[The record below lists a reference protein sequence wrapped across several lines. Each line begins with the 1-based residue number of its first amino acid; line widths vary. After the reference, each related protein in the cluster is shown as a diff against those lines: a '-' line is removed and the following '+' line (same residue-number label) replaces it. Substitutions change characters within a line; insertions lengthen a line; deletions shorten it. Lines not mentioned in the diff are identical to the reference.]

1 MAFETLLVE
10 RERDGMLVVVTFNR
24 PKQLNAINAIVV
36 RELDELCDALE
47 TDAAARVILFTGAGD
62 RAFVAGADIRD
73 FVGLT
78 PVEAL
83 TFGQRIQRLFSR
95 IEALP
100 QVTIAAV
107 NGFALGG
114 GCELT
119 QCCDLVVAAEAARF
133 GQPEV
138 NLGVIPGAGGTQRL
152 ARIVGMHRAKEL
164 NLLGEMIDA
173 QEAHRIGVANRVV
186 PGDRLMSEA
195 RALADKL
202 IAKAPITLRMIKE
215 AMNEGYDLDLSKG
228 LAIEAKAWSV
238 VYSTEDKTEGV
249 AAFLEKRK
257 PGFKGRQRQAERR
270 GKCNADQGRRRPDAA
285 RGAAGA
291 ARTHRT
297 RAGRR
302 HRRPSGGAAL
312 PPSGREELGAQGG
325 RVPPP

>member
-10 RERDGMLVVVTFNR
+10 RERDGMLVTVTFNR
-24 PKQLNAINAIVV
+24 PKQLNAINGTVV
-36 RELDELCDALE
+36 RELDELCAALE
-47 TDAAARVILFTGAGD
+47 GDAAARVVLFTGSGE
-62 RAFVAGADIRD
+62 RAFVAGADIGE

-78 PVEAL
+78 PVAAL
-83 TFGQRIQRLFSR
+83 TFSQRIQRLFSR

-119 QCCDLVVAAEAARF
+119 QCCDLVLAAETARF

-173 QEAHRIGVANRVV
+173 PEAHRIGLANRLV
-186 PGDRLMSEA
+186 PADRLLTEA

-202 IAKAPITLRMIKE
+202 IAKAPVTLRLIKE
-215 AMNEGYDLDLSKG
+215 AMNEGYDLDLPKG
-228 LAIEAKAWSV
+228 LAIEAKAWGV
-238 VYSTEDKTEGV
+238 VCSTEDQAEGV

-257 PGFKGRQRQAERR
+257 PAFKGR
-270 GKCNADQGRRRPDAA
+270 
-285 RGAAGA
+285 
-291 ARTHRT
+291 
-297 RAGRR
+297 
-302 HRRPSGGAAL
+302 
-312 PPSGREELGAQGG
+312 
-325 RVPPP
+325 

>member
-1 MAFETLLVE
+1 MAFETILVD

-24 PKQLNAINAIVV
+24 PKQLNAINRTVV
-36 RELDELCDALE
+36 RELDELCASLE
-47 TDAAARVILFTGAGD
+47 GDTLARVVLFTGAGE
-62 RAFVAGADIRD
+62 RAFVAGADIGE

-95 IEALP
+95 VEALP

-119 QCCDLVVAAEAARF
+119 QCCDLVLAAQTARF

-152 ARIVGMHRAKEL
+152 TRVVGMHRAKEL

-173 QEAHRIGVANRVV
+173 QEAYRIGIANRVV
-186 PGDRLMSEA
+186 PADGLITEA

-202 IAKAPITLRMIKE
+202 IAKAPITLRLIKE
-215 AMNEGYDLDLSKG
+215 AMNEGYDLDLPKG
-228 LAIEAKAWSV
+228 LAIEAKAWGI

-257 PGFKGRQRQAERR
+257 PAFKGR
-270 GKCNADQGRRRPDAA
+270 
-285 RGAAGA
+285 
-291 ARTHRT
+291 
-297 RAGRR
+297 
-302 HRRPSGGAAL
+302 
-312 PPSGREELGAQGG
+312 
-325 RVPPP
+325 

>member
-10 RERDGMLVVVTFNR
+10 RDGGLVVVTLNR
-24 PKQLNAINAIVV
+24 PKQLNAINRPMI
-36 RELDELCDALE
+36 RELDALAADLEGDA
-47 TDAAARVILFTGAGD
+47 TARVVVFTGAGD
-62 RAFVAGADIRD
+62 RAFLAGADITE
-73 FVGLT
+73 FQGLT

-83 TFGQRIQRLFSR
+83 TFGQRIQRLYSR

-119 QCCDLVVAAEAARF
+119 QCCDLVLAVETARF

-173 QEAHRIGVANRVV
+173 REAHRIGLANRVV
-186 PGDRLMSEA
+186 PADRLMAEA
-195 RALADKL
+195 RALADTL
-202 IAKAPITLRMIKE
+202 MSKAPLTLRLLKE
-215 AMNEGYDLDLSKG
+215 AMNEGYDLDLPKA
-228 LAIEAKAWSV
+228 LAIEAKAWAV

-257 PGFKGRQRQAERR
+257 PGFKGR
-270 GKCNADQGRRRPDAA
+270 
-285 RGAAGA
+285 
-291 ARTHRT
+291 
-297 RAGRR
+297 
-302 HRRPSGGAAL
+302 
-312 PPSGREELGAQGG
+312 
-325 RVPPP
+325 

>member
-10 RERDGMLVVVTFNR
+10 RERAGALVLVSFNR
-24 PKQLNAINAIVV
+24 PKQLNAINRSVV
-36 RELDELCDALE
+36 RDLDELCTMLE
-47 TDAAARVILFTGAGD
+47 TDPVARVVVFTGAGD
-62 RAFVAGADIRD
+62 RAFVAGADISE

-95 IEALP
+95 IEMLP

-119 QCCDLVVAAEAARF
+119 QCCDLVLAAETARF

-138 NLGVIPGAGGTQRL
+138 NLGVLPGAGGTQRL

-173 QEAHRIGVANRVV
+173 QEAYRIGLANRVV
-186 PGDRLMSEA
+186 PADRLLGEA

-202 IAKAPITLRMIKE
+202 IAKAAITLRLIKE
-215 AMNEGYDLDLSKG
+215 AMNEGYDLDLPKG
-228 LAIEAKAWSV
+228 LALEAKAWGV
-238 VYSTEDKTEGV
+238 VYSTEDQTEGV
-249 AAFLEKRK
+249 QAFLEKRK
-257 PGFKGRQRQAERR
+257 PTFRGR
-270 GKCNADQGRRRPDAA
+270 
-285 RGAAGA
+285 
-291 ARTHRT
+291 
-297 RAGRR
+297 
-302 HRRPSGGAAL
+302 
-312 PPSGREELGAQGG
+312 
-325 RVPPP
+325 

>member
-1 MAFETLLVE
+1 MAFETILVE

-24 PKQLNAINAIVV
+24 PKQLNAINRAVV
-36 RELDELCDALE
+36 RDLDELCAGLE
-47 TDAAARVILFTGAGD
+47 DDAAARVVLFTGGGE
-62 RAFVAGADIRD
+62 RAFVAGADIGE

-119 QCCDLVVAAEAARF
+119 QCCDLVLAAETARF

-138 NLGVIPGAGGTQRL
+138 NLGVTPGAGGTQRL
-152 ARIVGMHRAKEL
+152 TRVVGMHRAKEL

-173 QEAHRIGVANRVV
+173 QEAYRLGIANRVV
-186 PGDRLMSEA
+186 PADRLMAEA
-195 RALADKL
+195 RAMADKL
-202 IAKAPITLRMIKE
+202 IAKAPITLRLIKE
-215 AMNEGYDLDLSKG
+215 AMNEGYDLDLPKG
-228 LAIEAKAWSV
+228 LAIEAKAWGV

-257 PGFKGRQRQAERR
+257 PAFKGR
-270 GKCNADQGRRRPDAA
+270 
-285 RGAAGA
+285 
-291 ARTHRT
+291 
-297 RAGRR
+297 
-302 HRRPSGGAAL
+302 
-312 PPSGREELGAQGG
+312 
-325 RVPPP
+325 

>member
-1 MAFETLLVE
+1 MAFETILVE
-10 RERDGMLVVVTFNR
+10 RERDGKLVLVTFNR
-24 PKQLNAINAIVV
+24 PKQLNAINRAVV
-36 RELDELCDALE
+36 RELDELCASLE
-47 TDAAARVILFTGAGD
+47 GDPLARVVLFTGAGE
-62 RAFVAGADIRD
+62 RAFVAGADIGE

-119 QCCDLVVAAEAARF
+119 QCCDLVLAAETARF

-138 NLGVIPGAGGTQRL
+138 NLGVTPGAGGTQRL
-152 ARIVGMHRAKEL
+152 ARVVGMHRAKEL

-173 QEAHRIGVANRVV
+173 GEAHRIGIANRVV
-186 PGDRLMSEA
+186 PADGLMTEA

-202 IAKAPITLRMIKE
+202 IAKAPITLRLIKE
-215 AMNEGYDLDLSKG
+215 AMNEGYDLDLPKG
-228 LAIEAKAWSV
+228 LAIEAKAWAV

-257 PGFKGRQRQAERR
+257 PVFRGR
-270 GKCNADQGRRRPDAA
+270 
-285 RGAAGA
+285 
-291 ARTHRT
+291 
-297 RAGRR
+297 
-302 HRRPSGGAAL
+302 
-312 PPSGREELGAQGG
+312 
-325 RVPPP
+325 

>member
-1 MAFETLLVE
+1 MAFETILVE
-10 RERDGMLVVVTFNR
+10 RERDGRLVLVTFNR
-24 PKQLNAINAIVV
+24 PKQLNAINRVVV
-36 RELDELCDALE
+36 RELDELCANLE
-47 TDAAARVILFTGAGD
+47 GDPLARVVLFTGSGE
-62 RAFVAGADIRD
+62 RAFVAGADIGE

-119 QCCDLVVAAEAARF
+119 QCCDLVLAAETARF

-138 NLGVIPGAGGTQRL
+138 NLGVTPGAGGTQRL
-152 ARIVGMHRAKEL
+152 ARVVGMHRAKEL

-173 QEAHRIGVANRVV
+173 REAHRIGIANRVV
-186 PGDRLMSEA
+186 PADGLMTEA

-202 IAKAPITLRMIKE
+202 IAKAPITLRLIKE
-215 AMNEGYDLDLSKG
+215 AMNEGYDLDLPKG
-228 LAIEAKAWSV
+228 LAIEAKAWAV

-257 PGFKGRQRQAERR
+257 PVFRGR
-270 GKCNADQGRRRPDAA
+270 
-285 RGAAGA
+285 
-291 ARTHRT
+291 
-297 RAGRR
+297 
-302 HRRPSGGAAL
+302 
-312 PPSGREELGAQGG
+312 
-325 RVPPP
+325 

>member
-1 MAFETLLVE
+1 MAFETILVE
-10 RERDGMLVVVTFNR
+10 RERDGRLVLVTFNR
-24 PKQLNAINAIVV
+24 PKQLNAINGAVV
-36 RELDELCDALE
+36 RELDELCASLE
-47 TDAAARVILFTGAGD
+47 GDPLARVVLFTGAGE
-62 RAFVAGADIRD
+62 RAFVAGADIGE

-78 PVEAL
+78 VVEAL

-119 QCCDLVVAAEAARF
+119 QCCDLVLAAETARF

-152 ARIVGMHRAKEL
+152 ARVVGMHRAKEL

-173 QEAHRIGVANRVV
+173 GEAHRIGIANRVV
-186 PGDRLMSEA
+186 PAGGLMTEA
-195 RALADKL
+195 RALAGKL
-202 IAKAPITLRMIKE
+202 IAKAPITLRLIKE
-215 AMNEGYDLDLSKG
+215 AMNEGYDLDLPKG
-228 LAIEAKAWSV
+228 LAIEAKAWAV

-257 PGFKGRQRQAERR
+257 PVFKGR
-270 GKCNADQGRRRPDAA
+270 
-285 RGAAGA
+285 
-291 ARTHRT
+291 
-297 RAGRR
+297 
-302 HRRPSGGAAL
+302 
-312 PPSGREELGAQGG
+312 
-325 RVPPP
+325 

>member
-1 MAFETLLVE
+1 MAFETILVE
-10 RERDGMLVVVTFNR
+10 RERDGRLVLVTFNR
-24 PKQLNAINAIVV
+24 PKQLNAINRVVV
-36 RELDELCDALE
+36 RELDELCASLE
-47 TDAAARVILFTGAGD
+47 GDSLARVVLFTGAGE
-62 RAFVAGADIRD
+62 RAFVAGADIGE

-119 QCCDLVVAAEAARF
+119 QCCDLVLAAETARF

-138 NLGVIPGAGGTQRL
+138 NLGVTPGAGGTQRL
-152 ARIVGMHRAKEL
+152 ARVVGMHRAKEL

-173 QEAHRIGVANRVV
+173 GEAHRIGIANRVV
-186 PGDRLMSEA
+186 PAGGLMTEA

-202 IAKAPITLRMIKE
+202 IAKAPITLRLIKE
-215 AMNEGYDLDLSKG
+215 AMNEGYDLDLPKG
-228 LAIEAKAWSV
+228 LAIEAKAWAV

-257 PGFKGRQRQAERR
+257 PVFKGR
-270 GKCNADQGRRRPDAA
+270 
-285 RGAAGA
+285 
-291 ARTHRT
+291 
-297 RAGRR
+297 
-302 HRRPSGGAAL
+302 
-312 PPSGREELGAQGG
+312 
-325 RVPPP
+325 

>member
-10 RERDGMLVVVTFNR
+10 RERDGQRVVVTFNR
-24 PKQLNAINAIVV
+24 PKQLNAINGTVV
-36 RELDELCDALE
+36 RELDEVCAGLE
-47 TDAAARVILFTGAGD
+47 ADPVARVVLFTGAEE
-62 RAFVAGADIRD
+62 RAFVAGADVGE

-95 IEALP
+95 LEALP

-119 QCCDLVVAAEAARF
+119 QCCDLVLAAETARF

-138 NLGVIPGAGGTQRL
+138 NLGIIPGAGGTQRL
-152 ARIVGMHRAKEL
+152 TRIVGMHRAKEL

-173 QEAHRIGVANRVV
+173 QEAYRIGVANRVV
-186 PGDRLMSEA
+186 AADRLMAEA

-202 IAKAPITLRMIKE
+202 IAKAPIALRLIKE
-215 AMNEGYDLDLSKG
+215 AMNEGYDLDLPKG
-228 LAIEAKAWSV
+228 LAIEAKAWGV

-257 PGFKGRQRQAERR
+257 PAFKGR
-270 GKCNADQGRRRPDAA
+270 
-285 RGAAGA
+285 
-291 ARTHRT
+291 
-297 RAGRR
+297 
-302 HRRPSGGAAL
+302 
-312 PPSGREELGAQGG
+312 
-325 RVPPP
+325 

>member
-10 RERDGMLVVVTFNR
+10 RERDGMLVMVTLNR
-24 PKQLNAINAIVV
+24 PKQLNAINGTVV
-36 RELDELCDALE
+36 RELDALCAELESDVR
-47 TDAAARVILFTGAGD
+47 ARVVLLTGAGE
-62 RAFVAGADIRD
+62 RAFVAGADIGE

-119 QCCDLVVAAEAARF
+119 QCCDLVLAAETARF

-173 QEAHRIGVANRVV
+173 QEAHRIGIANRVV
-186 PGDRLMSEA
+186 PADRLLAEA

-202 IAKAPITLRMIKE
+202 IGKAPITLRLIKE
-215 AMNEGYDLDLSKG
+215 AMNEGYDLDLPKG
-228 LAIEAKAWSV
+228 LAIEAKAWGV

-257 PGFKGRQRQAERR
+257 PAFRGR
-270 GKCNADQGRRRPDAA
+270 
-285 RGAAGA
+285 
-291 ARTHRT
+291 
-297 RAGRR
+297 
-302 HRRPSGGAAL
+302 
-312 PPSGREELGAQGG
+312 
-325 RVPPP
+325 

>member
-1 MAFETLLVE
+1 MAFETILVE
-10 RERDGMLVVVTFNR
+10 RERDGKLVLVTFNR
-24 PKQLNAINAIVV
+24 PKQLNAINRAVV
-36 RELDELCDALE
+36 RELDELCASLE
-47 TDAAARVILFTGAGD
+47 GDPLARVVLFTGAGE
-62 RAFVAGADIRD
+62 RAFVAGADIGE

-119 QCCDLVVAAEAARF
+119 QCCDLVLAAETARF

-152 ARIVGMHRAKEL
+152 ARVVGMHRAKEL

-173 QEAHRIGVANRVV
+173 GEAHRIGIANRVV
-186 PGDRLMSEA
+186 PADGLMTEA
-195 RALADKL
+195 RTLAEKL
-202 IAKAPITLRMIKE
+202 IAKAPITLRLIKE
-215 AMNEGYDLDLSKG
+215 AMNEGYDLDLPKG
-228 LAIEAKAWSV
+228 LAIEAKAWAV

-257 PGFKGRQRQAERR
+257 PVFRGR
-270 GKCNADQGRRRPDAA
+270 
-285 RGAAGA
+285 
-291 ARTHRT
+291 
-297 RAGRR
+297 
-302 HRRPSGGAAL
+302 
-312 PPSGREELGAQGG
+312 
-325 RVPPP
+325 

>member
-1 MAFETLLVE
+1 MAFDTLLVE
-10 RERDGMLVVVTFNR
+10 RERDGMLVVVMLNR
-24 PKQLNAINAIVV
+24 PKQLNAINGTVV
-36 RELDELCDALE
+36 RELDELCAELEGDAR
-47 TDAAARVILFTGAGD
+47 ARVVLFTGAGE
-62 RAFVAGADIRD
+62 RAFVAGADIGE

-95 IEALP
+95 IEGLP

-119 QCCDLVVAAEAARF
+119 QCCDLVLAAETARF

-173 QEAHRIGVANRVV
+173 QEAHRIGIANRVV
-186 PGDRLMSEA
+186 PADHLMTEA

-202 IAKAPITLRMIKE
+202 IAKAPITLRLIKE
-215 AMNEGYDLDLSKG
+215 AMNEGYDLDLPKG
-228 LAIEAKAWSV
+228 LAIEAKAWGV

-257 PGFKGRQRQAERR
+257 PAFKGR
-270 GKCNADQGRRRPDAA
+270 
-285 RGAAGA
+285 
-291 ARTHRT
+291 
-297 RAGRR
+297 
-302 HRRPSGGAAL
+302 
-312 PPSGREELGAQGG
+312 
-325 RVPPP
+325 

>member
-10 RERDGMLVVVTFNR
+10 RERDGMLVTVTLNR
-24 PKQLNAINAIVV
+24 PQQLNAINGTVV
-36 RELDELCDALE
+36 RELDALCAELEGDGR
-47 TDAAARVILFTGAGD
+47 ARVVLFTGAGE
-62 RAFVAGADIRD
+62 RAFVAGADIGE

-119 QCCDLVVAAEAARF
+119 QCCDLVLAAETARF

-173 QEAHRIGVANRVV
+173 QEAHRIGIANRVV
-186 PGDRLMSEA
+186 PADRLLTEV

-202 IAKAPITLRMIKE
+202 IAKAPITLRLIKE
-215 AMNEGYDLDLSKG
+215 AMNEGYDLDLPKG
-228 LAIEAKAWSV
+228 LAIEAKAWGV

-257 PGFKGRQRQAERR
+257 PAFRGR
-270 GKCNADQGRRRPDAA
+270 
-285 RGAAGA
+285 
-291 ARTHRT
+291 
-297 RAGRR
+297 
-302 HRRPSGGAAL
+302 
-312 PPSGREELGAQGG
+312 
-325 RVPPP
+325 